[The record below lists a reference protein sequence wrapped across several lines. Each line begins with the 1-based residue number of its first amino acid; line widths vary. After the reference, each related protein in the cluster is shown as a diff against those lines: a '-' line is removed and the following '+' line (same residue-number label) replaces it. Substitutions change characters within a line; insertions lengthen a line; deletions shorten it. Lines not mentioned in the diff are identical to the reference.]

1 VQAPMLPKKQKC
13 VEARGLAHVKKQ
25 KFIKQKEKSEMKSKM
40 ILIMLAILI
49 TVAGNAKAQDGS
61 EYLLWEKTKD
71 FTTVYVAF
79 SPDETQ
85 IAVSAEYTD
94 IYPHTYSIKI
104 MSVLTGEELRS
115 IPIPNLVYPIFYTTD
130 GKYLVAQGNGETNII
145 FDAKTYAKVKELPAG
160 GITFSADNN
169 FLSLAVT
176 GFKFLILNSTT
187 FETVFEKDLTKPTSE
202 EDGYYYVFFTP
213 NGKYLVA
220 NTTIFRKLDHSS
232 KEPIQE
238 IFDAKSFLKLD
249 ITNNCLKKYGIFSN
263 NGLLAITYPK
273 EGSESTQPIG
283 FRIYDYDK
291 DSLIWEQETE
301 NYSGLI
307 FLNTKNY
314 LISRL
319 DNYEEGNPDMKVFK
333 TWNLE
338 TKQKDKD
345 IFCAYK
351 YNSKISKSDKY
362 FSSMSITVS
371 GSIIYLYDFEKMFE
385 GNVAINDPQST
396 IEISIKTLPD
406 SNIINIDQIQNNV
419 TKISLYDISG
429 NFVDSIYKGNPIT
442 NSIEYNT
449 SHLSKGVYLVKID
462 TNKESLTKKIIIE

>member
-1 VQAPMLPKKQKC
+1 MRTLLIV
-13 VEARGLAHVKKQ
+13 LA
-25 KFIKQKEKSEMKSKM
+25 
-40 ILIMLAILI
+40 LALL
-49 TVAGNAKAQDGS
+49 VAVASNANAQDGS

-71 FTTVYVAF
+71 FTTVDVAF

-85 IAVSAEYTD
+85 IAVSGQYADT
-94 IYPHTYSIKI
+94 YPHTFLIKI
-104 MSVLTGEELRS
+104 LSVQTGEELYS
-115 IPIPNLVYPIFYTTD
+115 IPVPNLVYPIFYTTD

-145 FDAKTYAKVKELPAG
+145 FDAKTYEKVKELPAG

-187 FETVFEKDLTKPTSE
+187 FETVFEKDLPKPTYE

-220 NTTIFRKLDHSS
+220 NTTIFRKFDHSLMG
-232 KEPIQE
+232 EYQE
-238 IFDAKSFLKLD
+238 IFDAKSFQKLD
-249 ITNNCLKKYGIFSN
+249 ITNNCLKNYGVFSN
-263 NGLLAITYPK
+263 NGLLAIAYPK

-291 DSLIWEQETE
+291 DSLIWEQETSK
-301 NYSGLI
+301 YADLI

-314 LISRL
+314 LISKYGVFQ
-319 DNYEEGNPDMKVFK
+319 DGNPEMKVFT

-338 TKQKDKD
+338 TKKRDKD

-362 FSSMSITVS
+362 LSSLTYTSN
-371 GSIIYLYDFEKMFE
+371 GSKIRLYNFEKMFE
-385 GNVAINDPQST
+385 GDVGVNEPDNSLQNNIT
-396 IEISIKTLPD
+396 IISDSNSIKIGQI
-406 SNIINIDQIQNNV
+406 SNDIN
-419 TKISLYDISG
+419 KIALYDLTG
-429 NFVDSIYKGNPIT
+429 NLVDTIYKGNPISI
-442 NSIEYNT
+442 SIEYNT
-449 SHLSKGVYLVKID
+449 AHLSKGLYLVKID
-462 TNKESLTKKIIIE
+462 TDKDSYTKKIIIE